1 MTDTPISRRTI
12 GSVPLSLPNSP
23 GSIVTTSFHS
33 WPSPLEMCTIICR
46 LVVDEEHGDLRRQVD
61 LDVVARRLAL
71 GVPAVR
77 LDADRSLHVL
87 PQLVGEDAR
96 GLVAGHVEDELLVG
110 PQSLL
115 EEPAELA
122 VDLADEETE
131 LGEAL
136 LNLAD
141 LAAGHAQAERL

>member
-1 MTDTPISRRTI
+1 M
-12 GSVPLSLPNSP
+12 
-23 GSIVTTSFHS
+23 
-33 WPSPLEMCTIICR
+33 
-46 LVVDEEHGDLRRQVD
+46 
-61 LDVVARRLAL
+61 VARRLTL

-87 PQLVGEDAR
+87 PQLIGENAR
-96 GLVAGHVEDELLVG
+96 GLVAGHVEDEFLVG

-115 EEPAELA
+115 EEPAVLA

-141 LAAGHAQAERL
+141 LAAGHAQSERL